1 MRIADLHEG
10 VFMQFARVQGAG
22 LAAVGLLLLALQIY
36 ILFSSTQQSGSPTQ
50 APPTPT
56 QGEQIA
62 RFVPGILGLLALAAG
77 GYLLLQQRK
86 HGGNEETQPE
96 KTKSGLPM

>member
-1 MRIADLHEG
+1 
-10 VFMQFARVQGAG
+10 MQFARVQGRG

-36 ILFSSTQQSGSPTQ
+36 ILVSSTQPSGSPTQ
-50 APPTPT
+50 APPAPTP
-56 QGEQIA
+56 GEQIIK
-62 RFVPGILGLLALAAG
+62 FVPGILGLLALAAG

-86 HGGNEETQPE
+86 QGTDEEIQPE

>member
-1 MRIADLHEG
+1 
-10 VFMQFARVQGAG
+10 MQFARVQGGG

-36 ILFSSTQQSGSPTQ
+36 ILVSSTQPSGSPTQ
-50 APPTPT
+50 APPAPTP
-56 QGEQIA
+56 GEQIIK
-62 RFVPGILGLLALAAG
+62 FVPGILGLLALAGG

-86 HGGNEETQPE
+86 PGSNEETQPE

>member
-1 MRIADLHEG
+1 
-10 VFMQFARVQGAG
+10 MQFARVQGRG

-36 ILFSSTQQSGSPTQ
+36 ILVSSTKPSGSPTQ
-50 APPTPT
+50 APPAPTP
-56 QGEQIA
+56 GEQIIK
-62 RFVPGILGLLALAAG
+62 FVPGILGLLALAAG

-86 HGGNEETQPE
+86 QGTDEEIQPE

>member
-1 MRIADLHEG
+1 
-10 VFMQFARVQGAG
+10 MQFAKVQGGG

-50 APPTPT
+50 APPAPTP
-56 QGEQIA
+56 GEQIIK
-62 RFVPGILGLLALAAG
+62 FVPGILGLLALAGG

-86 HGGNEETQPE
+86 HGSNEEIQPG

>member
-1 MRIADLHEG
+1 
-10 VFMQFARVQGAG
+10 MQFARVQGSG

-36 ILFSSTQQSGSPTQ
+36 ILVSSTQPSGSPTQ
-50 APPTPT
+50 APPAPTP
-56 QGEQIA
+56 GEQIIK
-62 RFVPGILGLLALAAG
+62 FVPGILGLLALAAG

-86 HGGNEETQPE
+86 QGTDEEIQPE